1 MRFFL
6 IFIFFIVFK
15 NSIVFSF
22 ELKLDEKDV
31 RLLFSSNSEY
41 LLKDLGVGDTLRV
54 HYSNFCMNNGELYIL
69 DLAPKEKK
77 SLYGPEIIV
86 EIIPEQKVKVEIKGD
101 PSSDSIN
108 KMIISPLR
116 TCKEILNRQHLFDVF
131 TALEV
136 ETVNGFTNQKD
147 YIQSLSIEGY
157 N

>member
-1 MRFFL
+1 
-6 IFIFFIVFK
+6 
-15 NSIVFSF
+15 
-22 ELKLDEKDV
+22 
-31 RLLFSSNSEY
+31 
-41 LLKDLGVGDTLRV
+41 
-54 HYSNFCMNNGELYIL
+54 MNNGELYIL

-86 EIIPEQKVKVEIKGD
+86 EVIPEQKVKVEIKGD

-136 ETVNGFTNQKD
+136 ETVNGFNNQKD

>member
-6 IFIFFIVFK
+6 IFIIFIVFK
-15 NSIVFSF
+15 NSTVFSF
-22 ELKLDEKDV
+22 DLKLDEKDV

-86 EIIPEQKVKVEIKGD
+86 EVIPEQKVKVVFNQEVD
-101 PSSDSIN
+101 
-108 KMIISPLR
+108 
-116 TCKEILNRQHLFDVF
+116 LFLLF
-131 TALEV
+131 
-136 ETVNGFTNQKD
+136 
-147 YIQSLSIEGY
+147 
-157 N
+157 